1 MNLTNLPK
9 ISIIILNYNAK
20 DFLEKC
26 ISSVIQSDYDNFEII
41 VVDNG
46 SEDKSHIQCKEKF
59 PQIKLIENKKNLGYC
74 EGNNVGLKE
83 ANGEY
88 IIILNPDTEVQSDWI
103 KKFLEKFNN
112 HGEGLYQPKLLA
124 TNNKKRINSAGNMI
138 NVFGFGYSLGK
149 GKNDNKEYN
158 KFKKINYASGAC
170 LFTSRKI
177 LEKIGYFDSFLFAYH
192 DDLELG
198 WKGAQLNI
206 QSFYVPEIIVYH
218 AESFSFKWSP
228 KKYYLL
234 ERNRWYCILTHYSK
248 STFYKL
254 LPSLIIIEIIICLYF
269 FSKGMFKEKIRAS
282 FSILKNY
289 KKIKETHR
297 KIEKEKIISD
307 QQIIQKF
314 SNDIEIP
321 MEVSDSFTS
330 SLFNGIIIFLGKIV
344 KKII

>member
-1 MNLTNLPK
+1 MTNLPK
-9 ISIIILNYNAK
+9 VSIIILNYNAK

-26 ISSVIQSDYDNFEII
+26 ILSIIQSDYDNLEII
-41 VVDNG
+41 VVDND
-46 SEDKSHIQCKEKF
+46 SQDKSHIECKERF

-103 KKFLEKFNN
+103 KKFLEKFNKY
-112 HGEGLYQPKLLA
+112 GEGLYQPKLLA

-149 GKNDNKEYN
+149 GKNDDKEYN

-170 LFTSRKI
+170 LFTSKKI

-228 KKYYLL
+228 KKFYLL

-254 LPSLIIIEIIICLYF
+254 LPSLIIIEIITCLYF
-269 FSKGMFKEKIRAS
+269 LSKGMIKEKIRAS
-282 FSILKNY
+282 ISILKKY
-289 KKIKETHR
+289 KTINQTYKELENR
-297 KIEKEKIISD
+297 KIISD

-321 MEVSDSFTS
+321 MEVSNSFTS
-330 SLFNGIIIFLGKIV
+330 ALFNKIIIFLGKIV

>member
-1 MNLTNLPK
+1 MKIDHIAIAVNDVEESAKVYQQALGADHVEFETVESEGVKVAIIELENGRIELMQPTN
-9 ISIIILNYNAK
+9 
-20 DFLEKC
+20 D
-26 ISSVIQSDYDNFEII
+26 SS
-41 VVDNG
+41 
-46 SEDKSHIQCKEKF
+46 
-59 PQIKLIENKKNLGYC
+59 P
-74 EGNNVGLKE
+74 
-83 ANGEY
+83 
-88 IIILNPDTEVQSDWI
+88 I
-103 KKFLEKFNN
+103 KKFLEKFNKY
-112 HGEGLYQPKLLA
+112 GEGLYQPKLLA

-254 LPSLIIIEIIICLYF
+254 LPSLLLVEIFVFVFYLK
-269 FSKGMFKEKIRAS
+269 KGMLS
-282 FSILKNY
+282 S
-289 KKIKETHR
+289 KIKANFD
-297 KIEKEKIISD
+297 IIKNWKHIN
-307 QQIIQKF
+307 QKYNEIQKF
-314 SNDIEIP
+314 RTISDKVLVKSFNDEMYVPKVISA
-321 MEVSDSFTS
+321 EVYNNI
-330 SLFNGIIIFLGKIV
+330 FNNFIKKLSIFA
-344 KKII
+344 KKFI